1 VSRVS
6 FYENGVVSVNLPIRR
21 QVIGTMATR
30 TTHPLFLNRLQNLLT
45 NVAGRGISVDNP
57 FAWMTKAEVVN
68 RLRNLGGADLI
79 AMTTSCSSVRART
92 TSEPLCGCC
101 SQCLDRRF
109 AVLAAGL
116 AEHDPE
122 NRYEVRLFLG
132 SRRREQDRTMAQDWT
147 RHAARFLSDASPK
160 EFAVAFGA
168 ELSDIA
174 AGYPS
179 RLVASVVSD
188 TFEMHRRHGEAVRR
202 VVEMEIRSAA
212 SAIVQEVIPSD
223 SLMAALLT
231 SALNRRPA
239 PVGLDDET
247 EVEAPL
253 SDGDDSIFPLRL
265 VFGPFLR
272 GGVLPLRSLL
282 GRLLAALT

>member
-1 VSRVS
+1 
-6 FYENGVVSVNLPIRR
+6 
-21 QVIGTMATR
+21 
-30 TTHPLFLNRLQNLLT
+30 
-45 NVAGRGISVDNP
+45 
-57 FAWMTKAEVVN
+57 
-68 RLRNLGGADLI
+68 
-79 AMTTSCSSVRART
+79 
-92 TSEPLCGCC
+92 
-101 SQCLDRRF
+101 
-109 AVLAAGL
+109 
-116 AEHDPE
+116 
-122 NRYEVRLFLG
+122 
-132 SRRREQDRTMAQDWT
+132 MAQDWT

-272 GGVLPLRSLL
+272 IRGLGEFAGAHLVLVGDLKPYLEADLQAQADEHRWIPSGHLGVKNTVRQHAKRCRDEFAAQYAAVEAPILIQSRKPRGFRLDPEARFL
-282 GRLLAALT
+282 GPG